1 MKASDDPASC
11 SGNSTIIALRVTAE
25 QKSRLIEQAELA
37 GLTMSSYIRQRVF
50 GGRPIVASV
59 DTRMI
64 GELRRLGGMLK
75 FQCQLLREQG
85 LSLQVIQELN
95 ACIIHLGRLI
105 SRIGAAYD
113 RQKN

>member
-1 MKASDDPASC
+1 MKAPNDSVGST
-11 SGNSTIIALRVTAE
+11 GNSTIIALRVTAE
-25 QKSRLIEQAELA
+25 QKARVVEQAKLA
-37 GLTMSSYIRQRVF
+37 GLNMSSYIRLRVF

-75 FQCQLLREQG
+75 HQCQLLREQG

-95 ACIIHLGRLI
+95 VCTIHLGRLI